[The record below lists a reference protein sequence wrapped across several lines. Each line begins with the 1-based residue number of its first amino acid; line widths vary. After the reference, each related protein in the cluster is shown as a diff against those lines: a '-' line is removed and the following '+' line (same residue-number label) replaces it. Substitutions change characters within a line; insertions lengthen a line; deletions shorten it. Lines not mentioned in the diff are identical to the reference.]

1 MIDVFV
7 FCHRSSRPKA
17 ARSGIHAPHAHAP
30 PARVLHAVVKMV
42 ISVGVYDYKL
52 LPSKEKTRLFQL
64 VWSVER
70 L

>member
-1 MIDVFV
+1 ML
-7 FCHRSSRPKA
+7 RRPVVQA
-17 ARSGIHAPHAHAP
+17 ARPVLHAPQVHAP

-42 ISVGVYDYKL
+42 ISAGVYDYKL

-64 VWSVER
+64 VWAVER